1 MENGQRSIEE
11 KLKDAHKALRAA
23 RADLG
28 RAINQRD
35 QATNHVA
42 TRRVKI
48 DQLEAWAAMLQA
60 QWDAQQ
66 PVIENVIEEFG
77 LDPKSGEERGDAG
90 SQD

>member
-60 QWDAQQ
+60 Q
-66 PVIENVIEEFG
+66 IEEFG
-77 LDPKSGEERGDAG
+77 LDPKWGEERGDAG